1 MCTII
6 IVASRDM
13 LAPFLLPFALY
24 TTPNALELLR
34 NIFAIDCQAD
44 PQKMEER
51 HCDTRISY
59 YILANGE
66 KLLGQAYSLKR
77 IVDSWRTCDRHLI

>member
-1 MCTII
+1 MYTII

-34 NIFAIDCQAD
+34 NIFAIHCQAD
-44 PQKMEER
+44 SQKNGRKTLR
-51 HCDTRISY
+51 HSNIVLHIS
-59 YILANGE
+59 
-66 KLLGQAYSLKR
+66 K
-77 IVDSWRTCDRHLI
+77 WRKITLTSI